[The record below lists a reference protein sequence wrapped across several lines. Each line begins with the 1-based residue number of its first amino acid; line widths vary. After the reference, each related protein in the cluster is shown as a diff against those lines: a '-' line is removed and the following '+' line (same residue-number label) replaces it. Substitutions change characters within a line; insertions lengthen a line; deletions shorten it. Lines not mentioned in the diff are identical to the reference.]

1 MLIRKF
7 VSASVMWKGS

>member
-7 VSASVMWKGS
+7 VSASVV